1 MSNELSKQ
9 SELSKEST
17 DHGKGGGNFAA
28 GLFVGGI
35 AAAAGMFLFG
45 TKKGAK
51 VTEDLKKH
59 WQKLEM
65 SLSQEIPAR
74 PNDKIKLPFL
84 QVVRHTLEFAA
95 KRFQQS
101 QEKHSSLKEE
111 RKQTR
116 VSRGSRHGK

>member
-1 MSNELSKQ
+1 MSNELSNEQ
-9 SELSKEST
+9 GLSKEPSEQN
-17 DHGKGGGNFAA
+17 KGGGNFAA
-28 GLFVGGI
+28 GLFVGGL

-51 VTEDLKKH
+51 VTQDLKKH
-59 WQKLEM
+59 WQKMETALM
-65 SLSQEIPAR
+65 QEIPAR

-101 QEKHSSLKEE
+101 QETHGSKELQ
-111 RKQTR
+111 KQTKALR
-116 VSRGSRHGK
+116 SSRRGK

>member
-1 MSNELSKQ
+1 MSNDFSKH
-9 SELSKEST
+9 SGLPVEST

-28 GLFVGGI
+28 GLFVGGL

-51 VTEDLKKH
+51 VTQDLKKH
-59 WQKLEM
+59 WQKLEAAV
-65 SLSQEIPAR
+65 LQEIPAR

-101 QEKHSSLKEE
+101 QEKHGSLKEE
-111 RKQTR
+111 QKQTK
-116 VSRGSRHGK
+116 VLRGPRRGK